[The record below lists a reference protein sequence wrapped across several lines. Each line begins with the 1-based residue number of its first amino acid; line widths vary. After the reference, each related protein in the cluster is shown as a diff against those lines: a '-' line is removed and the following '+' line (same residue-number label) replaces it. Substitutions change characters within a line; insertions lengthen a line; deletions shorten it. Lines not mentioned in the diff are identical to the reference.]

1 MKILQ
6 AFKMALKAIASNKM
20 RAFLTMLGIII
31 GVLSFSV
38 MVGIVQGTTQQLT
51 DTMSTLDPTLITVT
65 MRGRRT
71 VNLSTEEI
79 GSLRGKGG
87 VDLTAPLIQSTM
99 TTKSGTNTHSTT
111 IEGTTEGYDR
121 IRGLEIAAGRFL
133 SEADDANRN
142 SVCIVGVTVADELF
156 GQRNVVGE
164 SLAID
169 GKKFTIV
176 GVFAEKGSTMGM
188 SQDDHIVIPFSVAQR
203 LLKITSINTFY
214 ANTFDRSTVTEAVAS
229 LETFMFEK
237 TKDADAFNV
246 RSQTTIVET
255 IDTMVSSM
263 TLLTAAIASI
273 SLLVGGIGIMN
284 IMLVSVS
291 ERTREIGIRKAI
303 GAQRLDIMLQFIIEA
318 ITISLMG
325 GLIGL
330 GLSSAVRY
338 LVIPAIPNS
347 DIKMVLSGSVLMLSL
362 LFSVGIGVIFG
373 SYPANK
379 AAKLLPIEALRYE

>member
-1 MKILQ
+1 MKIIQ

-51 DTMSTLDPTLITVT
+51 DSMSSLDPTLITVN

-71 VNLSTEEI
+71 VSLTTEEI
-79 GSLRGKGG
+79 NSLRGKGG
-87 VDLTAPLIQSTM
+87 VNLTAPQIQDTLTVKM
-99 TTKSGTNTHSTT
+99 GTNTYSTT
-111 IEGTTEGYDR
+111 VEGTTEGYDK
-121 IRGLEIAAGRFL
+121 IRGLEIASGRFL
-133 SEADDANRN
+133 SEPDDTNRN
-142 SVCIVGVTVADELF
+142 PVCIVGVTVADELF

-164 SLAID
+164 SIAID
-169 GKKFTIV
+169 GKKFSIV
-176 GVFAEKGSTMGM
+176 GVFSEKGSNMGM
-188 SQDDHIVIPFSVAQR
+188 TQDDRIVIPFSTAQR
-203 LLKITSINTFY
+203 LFRSTSVNTFY
-214 ANTFDRSTVTEAVAS
+214 ANTYDRSTVEQAVETLEA
-229 LETFMFEK
+229 FMLEK
-237 TKDADAFNV
+237 TNDADAFNV

-318 ITISLMG
+318 VTISLMG

-330 GLSSAVRY
+330 GLASAVRY
-338 LVIPAIPNS
+338 LVIPALPGGEV
-347 DIKMVLSGSVLMLSL
+347 KMVLSGSVLMLSI